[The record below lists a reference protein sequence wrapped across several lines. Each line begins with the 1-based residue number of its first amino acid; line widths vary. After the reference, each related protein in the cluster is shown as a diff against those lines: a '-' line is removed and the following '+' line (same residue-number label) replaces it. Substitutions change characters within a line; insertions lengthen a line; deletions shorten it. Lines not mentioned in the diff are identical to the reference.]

1 MCGSRIQGD
10 ERLARRSIQL
20 TIHWLSNSLL
30 LPSLNSHY
38 IRFWFIAVLTEVR
51 REKYW
56 RLPSTK
62 FGETRDPGYGNYLLS
77 APSRP
82 ITNLPSTSTSMS
94 HPHFPDTFLVSAPL
108 SHLPSKFGALQHNIY
123 ACMDK
128 QWEDTRIEHAGRDV
142 WIFWGQKIQTLARR
156 VFFTQ
161 IYRLFLYTLAR

>member
-10 ERLARRSIQL
+10 KRLARRSIQL

-142 WIFWGQKIQTLARR
+142 WVFWGQKI
-156 VFFTQ
+156 
-161 IYRLFLYTLAR
+161 